1 MQPTTVTVITGAFAL
16 IKDLSYVGLFA
27 YGIRQAFTYAGIRLR
42 TYGVAGDYFP
52 QRDETVDDEIEEE
65 VLLKRG
71 TKDAAGQEKQIGFRG
86 LHPVTGAGGESH
98 TGRVGP
104 TLGGSVPPSDVP
116 TVATLSA

>member
-52 QRDETVDDEIEEE
+52 QRDETADNEIEEE

-71 TKDAAGQEKQIGFRG
+71 TKDAAGQEKQIGFRILG
-86 LHPVTGAGGESH
+86 GDPVTGAGG
-98 TGRVGP
+98 
-104 TLGGSVPPSDVP
+104 GSVHYTPSDVP